1 MAGLLNMPSKRK
13 IKNNFWIG
21 GVVGFLLGVCGN
33 LLAAWIQQD
42 LLRNSFTPLRVSL
55 IVLCSVL
62 GGVVLMLVDSSK
74 SISSKKQK
82 TADKSENFYSK
93 IRLAWSKF
101 RTRGKGIHAEDISA
115 IGSDID
121 IDTK

>member
-1 MAGLLNMPSKRK
+1 MPPKLK
-13 IKNNFWIG
+13 TKNNFWIG

-42 LLRNSFTPLRVSL
+42 LLRNSFTPLRISL
-55 IVLCSVL
+55 IILCSVL
-62 GGVVLMLVDSSK
+62 GGVVLMLFDGSK
-74 SISSKKQK
+74 SNPSKKQK
-82 TADKSENFYSK
+82 TTNGNENFYSK
-93 IRLAWSKF
+93 IRLVWSKF